1 MAGRT
6 YRYFKGTPQFAFGY
20 GLSYTKFNY
29 GQAKLDKAEI
39 GFGETATITIPVTN
53 VGKRDGQEVVQ
64 VYLRRV
70 GDTEGPSK
78 ALRGFSRVDI
88 AKGTTAQV
96 EIPLTYSS
104 FEWFDT
110 TTNTMR
116 PIPGE
121 YELLYGGSSDTLTPL
136 TITVK

>member
-1 MAGRT
+1 
-6 YRYFKGTPQFAFGY
+6 
-20 GLSYTKFNY
+20 
-29 GQAKLDKAEI
+29 
-39 GFGETATITIPVTN
+39 
-53 VGKRDGQEVVQ
+53 
-64 VYLRRV
+64 
-70 GDTEGPSK
+70 
-78 ALRGFSRVDI
+78 
-88 AKGTTAQV
+88 
-96 EIPLTYSS
+96 LTYSS